1 MRIKKSS
8 SLILGF
14 ATTLLIQPMASAAV
28 SPAPE
33 SLFTVFGLPITNSMV
48 TSWVVVVLLIM
59 GVRAMVGSQ
68 PKLIPGRGQ
77 ALVEN
82 LVVGLKNLIEPI
94 VGKKATP
101 ATLPFV
107 IGFFIYIVIQ
117 NWTGLLPGVG
127 TIGLGYHLSLIH
139 I

>member
-1 MRIKKSS
+1 
-8 SLILGF
+8 
-14 ATTLLIQPMASAAV
+14 MASAAV

-82 LVVGLKNLIEPI
+82 LVVGLKNLINVEI
-94 VGKKATP
+94 V
-101 ATLPFV
+101 V
-107 IGFFIYIVIQ
+107 
-117 NWTGLLPGVG
+117 
-127 TIGLGYHLSLIH
+127 
-139 I
+139 